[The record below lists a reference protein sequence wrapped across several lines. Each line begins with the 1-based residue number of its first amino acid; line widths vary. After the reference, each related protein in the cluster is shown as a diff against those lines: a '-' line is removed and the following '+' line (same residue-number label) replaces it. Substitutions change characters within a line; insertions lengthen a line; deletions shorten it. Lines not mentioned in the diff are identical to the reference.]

1 MERKRWSLIFIALCL
16 GLIFS
21 VTPVQAEPYLSTA
34 NGIQNPDWQNTTPQD
49 DELDRLSREQNKYRE
64 WERQD
69 SISQQWDQNFGD
81 LERRAAER
89 PGTVSLTTL
98 AAPKEAKKAYEN
110 AAKELE
116 KGKPNLSK
124 VTKELEK
131 AVNIY
136 PEFASAWQ
144 LLGEGYF
151 DLQDRAASRDAF
163 EQAVAADPQFA
174 LPLLSLAFMAL
185 EDKRWEEAVEM
196 SDQALEINPNLARAH
211 YFKALANGDLGN
223 LNEAEEA
230 ARWVQNSPERFQ
242 YPLTHYILGSIQSE
256 RGNFESAA
264 TEYRQFMEIQ
274 PTSPIRKAL
283 QEQIDQWKASGLIAS
298 GKTSDPEE

>member
-1 MERKRWSLIFIALCL
+1 MERKRWGLMFITLCL
-16 GLIFS
+16 GLVFS
-21 VTPVQAEPYLSTA
+21 VIPVQAGP
-34 NGIQNPDWQNTTPQD
+34 QQTTQQD
-49 DELDRLSREQNKYRE
+49 DELDQLSREQQKYRE

-69 SISQQWDQNFGD
+69 SISRQWDRTFGD

-89 PGTVSLTTL
+89 PGTTL
-98 AAPKEAKKAYEN
+98 AIPKEAIKAYEN
-110 AAKELE
+110 AVKELE

-124 VTKELEK
+124 VTKDLEK
-131 AVNIY
+131 AVKIY

-144 LLGEGYF
+144 LLGEGHF

-174 LPLLSLAFMAL
+174 RPLLSLAFMAL

-211 YFKALANGDLGN
+211 YTKALANGDLGN

-230 ARWVQNSPERFQ
+230 ARWVQNSPERFR
-242 YPLTHYILGSIQSE
+242 YPLTHYILGWIQSE

-264 TEYRQFMEIQ
+264 TEYRYFMEIQ

-298 GKTSDPEE
+298 GKTPTEE